1 MLLLAPYN
9 WSFKQKTSK
18 GGRNMVEP
26 VAKLTGKNIETV
38 ASTDTAQLEVPLK
51 AILICKCFLPKG
63 ITKGMRDDG
72 GH

>member
-1 MLLLAPYN
+1 
-9 WSFKQKTSK
+9 
-18 GGRNMVEP
+18 MVEP